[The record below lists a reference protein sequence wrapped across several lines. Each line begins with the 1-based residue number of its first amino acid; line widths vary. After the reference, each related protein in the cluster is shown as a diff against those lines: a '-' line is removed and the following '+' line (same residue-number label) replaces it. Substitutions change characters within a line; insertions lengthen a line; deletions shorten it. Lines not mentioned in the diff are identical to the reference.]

1 MRRKLSPPGQA
12 IILFASISLTAIL
25 AVFVRYS
32 WDPIMAFVKRQRG
45 NQHHSRAF
53 FHTQLGAYIASLMLC
68 NAFSSVSM
76 MVDSHWAGAKAVT
89 EGA

>member
-1 MRRKLSPPGQA
+1 
-12 IILFASISLTAIL
+12 
-25 AVFVRYS
+25 
-32 WDPIMAFVKRQRG
+32 MAFVKRQRG